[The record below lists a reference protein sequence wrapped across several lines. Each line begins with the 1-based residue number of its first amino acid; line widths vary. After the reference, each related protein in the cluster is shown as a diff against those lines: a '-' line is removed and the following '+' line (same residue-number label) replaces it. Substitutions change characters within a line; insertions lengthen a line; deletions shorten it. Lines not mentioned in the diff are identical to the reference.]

1 MKPEIEKGINLIIN
15 ECEKNGQV
23 YITMCTPEAIHN
35 AIPKA
40 KTLELVQ
47 KKGKHSYGLTNKGL
61 RAIELGGVSQYL
73 KDLKSKEDKEALLTD
88 LSIEQLKG
96 SIFQVKY
103 WWLLLLISGFIGFIT
118 GNIEFIIG
126 WFK

>member
-1 MKPEIEKGINLIIN
+1 MLFR
-15 ECEKNGQV
+15 
-23 YITMCTPEAIHN
+23 
-35 AIPKA
+35 
-40 KTLELVQ
+40 
-47 KKGKHSYGLTNKGL
+47 S
-61 RAIELGGVSQYL
+61 L
-73 KDLKSKEDKEALLTD
+73 KDLKSKEDKEALLAD

-118 GNIEFIIG
+118 GNIELIIG

>member
-1 MKPEIEKGINLIIN
+1 M
-15 ECEKNGQV
+15 
-23 YITMCTPEAIHN
+23 
-35 AIPKA
+35 
-40 KTLELVQ
+40 
-47 KKGKHSYGLTNKGL
+47 TNKGL